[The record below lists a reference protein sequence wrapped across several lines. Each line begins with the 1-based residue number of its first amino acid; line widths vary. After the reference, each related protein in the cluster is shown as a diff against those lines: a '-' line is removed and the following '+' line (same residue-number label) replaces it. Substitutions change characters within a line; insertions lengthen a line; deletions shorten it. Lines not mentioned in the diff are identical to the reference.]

1 MHDSFTKKDSFTMA
15 PIFHIFIGVGG
26 YCICYARMET
36 PGANIQSD
44 PEIVTMTQSSQG
56 ANVSKN

>member
-1 MHDSFTKKDSFTMA
+1 MA

-56 ANVSKN
+56 ANVSKNKETWF